1 MNLVED
7 DVINKG
13 LVLRHDLMVD
23 PAVNSGAGTLVK
35 RGILSVHYVLRNFF
49 SQIAFLY
56 QIEF

>member
-23 PAVNSGAGTLVK
+23 PAVS
-35 RGILSVHYVLRNFF
+35 GILSVHYVLRNFF

-56 QIEF
+56 QIELWSI